1 MARARLSDRK
11 SGSTGSVHV
20 DAAGPDENRGGGSD
34 QSRRT
39 LIIHSPL
46 RNSVRQ
52 ERLKPKPQLF
62 FFFFLV
68 RLPTLAAALIIA
80 CTLLLSRCPP
90 PSHHHPASSHGC
102 GEFAG
107 PIVESVC
114 TVHLQRH
121 VTPGGV

>member
-1 MARARLSDRK
+1 M
-11 SGSTGSVHV
+11 HV

-107 PIVESVC
+107 RPGPLLRVC
-114 TVHLQRH
+114 AQSISSAMSRPAECNLSFK
-121 VTPGGV
+121 